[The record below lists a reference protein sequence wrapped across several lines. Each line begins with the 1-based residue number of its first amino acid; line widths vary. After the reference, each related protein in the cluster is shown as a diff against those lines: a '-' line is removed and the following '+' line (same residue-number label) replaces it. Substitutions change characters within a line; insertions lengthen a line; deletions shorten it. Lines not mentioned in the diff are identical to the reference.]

1 MNGRESGVSE
11 VTMDYNV
18 FESSSNIVVFYLVFN
33 QKHEQTSLHIQSY
46 SSSPSFSHS
55 SKSSKCCLRCST
67 VYSLTSPCRIIS
79 SISTLPSMSTL
90 PATGLSQIA
99 FGFLQQ
105 IIPQKQK
112 IYRYLQTSVQLCNYE
127 SVPISGPEEVV
138 LRFNAC
144 DWIP

>member
-1 MNGRESGVSE
+1 M
-11 VTMDYNV
+11 
-18 FESSSNIVVFYLVFN
+18 FESSNDIVLFILFSIRNMIKV
-33 QKHEQTSLHIQSY
+33 HCIQSY

-79 SISTLPSMSTL
+79 SISTLPSTSTL
-90 PATGLSQIA
+90 PATAISANYFRLFTTINSTKEND
-99 FGFLQQ
+99 
-105 IIPQKQK
+105 IPV
-112 IYRYLQTSVQLCNYE
+112 LVSECSTCNYE
-127 SVPISGPEEVV
+127 SAPISGPEEIV